1 MIALISHILAGMTSN
16 GLSSQTA
23 LSSQTGLPSQTART
37 AAAARAAH
45 LIVDSEPCIFA
56 DTCAAAL
63 LGDHAD
69 ELISYHTAHG
79 THPVLSGARAQV
91 TCRSRYAEDA
101 LAGAVRT
108 GVAQYLILGAGL
120 DSFAYRNPFPGL
132 RVIEVDHPATQ
143 AWKRAALP
151 EPAGVT
157 YVPADL
163 TTTALADALRAAGFD
178 FGARAFVSWLGCTMY
193 LDRGAIGRTLSAIG
207 ALAPHSELVLDY
219 LLPAGLRDSDGRLY
233 ADLVGQAAAEQGEPW
248 LSVFSP
254 AEAAGAL
261 TASGLTVVRNLGLRE
276 SVPPALWQRGD
287 SLRPARLACLVHA
300 ATQAGRGQPAVPG
313 AARLRAGT
321 AGPRPDQP

>member
-1 MIALISHILAGMTSN
+1 MIAIIAYILARMKSN
-16 GLSSQTA
+16 
-23 LSSQTGLPSQTART
+23 GLPSQTART

-45 LIVDSEPCIFA
+45 LIVDHEPYIFA
-56 DTCAAAL
+56 DTSAAAL

-79 THPVLSGARAQV
+79 THPVLAGARAQV
-91 TCRSRYAEDA
+91 TCRSRYTEDA
-101 LAGAVRT
+101 LAVAVGT
-108 GVAQYLILGAGL
+108 GIAQYLILGAGL
-120 DSFAYRNPFPGL
+120 DSFAYRNPFPAL
-132 RVIEVDHPATQ
+132 RVFEVDHPATQ

-157 YVPADL
+157 YIPADL
-163 TTTALADALRAAGFD
+163 ATTDLREVLREAGFD

-193 LDRGAIGRTLSAIG
+193 LGRGAIARTLAAIG

-219 LLPAGLRDSDGRLY
+219 ILPAGLRDGDGRLY

-254 AEAAGAL
+254 AEAEQTIAAN
-261 TASGLTVVRNLGLRE
+261 GLTVIRNLSLRE
-276 SVPPALWQRGD
+276 SVPAELWERAD

-300 ATQAGRGQPAVPG
+300 AT
-313 AARLRAGT
+313 
-321 AGPRPDQP
+321 